1 MRQGKIVLLP
11 VIIIAVLM
19 LTGLVV
25 GLIGCNSKT
34 QETESIFVD
43 MSMKRLSDMNVKA
56 SLDGIYRLSEVKEFG
71 YTGSAEI
78 SVNKKDID
86 SVRFTAELLDEDN
99 EDAVTV
105 VTNFVNAYSSKLGLA
120 IDDSPILVPFTSED
134 VHEIDTDD
142 VYASL
147 LNGYVLFEYSY
158 RDKDGVLW
166 LAHIYSPKD
175 GSLCGSVVKQLNED
189 PYIDFV
195 PKIDMSKEGES
206 E

>member
-1 MRQGKIVLLP
+1 MKQGKIVLLP
-11 VIIIAVLM
+11 IIIITALM

-34 QETESIFVD
+34 QEAESIFAN
-43 MSMKRLSDMNVKA
+43 MSMKRLSDMNIKA
-56 SLDGIYRLSEVKEFG
+56 SLDGVYRLSEVKEFG

-78 SVNKKDID
+78 SVNEENID
-86 SVRFTAELLDEDN
+86 SVRFTAELLGEDK
-99 EDAVTV
+99 EDAVTA
-105 VTNFVNAYSSKLGLA
+105 VTDFVNAYSSELGFT

-134 VHEIDTDD
+134 VHENNADD
-142 VYASL
+142 AYTSL

-158 RDKDGVLW
+158 RDRDGVLW
-166 LAHIYSPKD
+166 LAYIYSPKD
-175 GSLCGSVVKQLNED
+175 GSLCGTVVKQLNED
-189 PYIDFV
+189 QYTDFV